1 MRELCTL
8 FFSLSVSGSLLIL
21 LLLLGK
27 PLCQKRLSRRW
38 QYYIWLVVLARLLLP
53 FTPEVSPVGTL
64 FQEAEPAPVLS
75 EPAPA
80 PLPQAANPPADDG
93 LPAEPADSAPP
104 AEVLSPAPAAP
115 AFGTALRQNL
125 WVLWLGGAAL
135 LLIRRIAAYR
145 RFAAL
150 LRAGGTPVEDPA
162 LLDRLAEL
170 GRQTGVRRPVELLCS
185 PGAPSPL
192 LLGVLRPC
200 IVLPTTAL
208 PEEDFCCTV
217 LHELTHCR
225 RGDLLYK
232 WLVQAAV
239 CLHWF
244 NPLVHLMARE
254 IGRACEL
261 SCDEAVIRAMDP
273 LQRRAYGDTL
283 LRAAGTAGG
292 CRHSP
297 AFVTLTEHGELL
309 KERLDAIM
317 HFQKRSLRTSLLSA
331 LLAAALLAGGTAA
344 GAYAAP
350 VSPAGKG
357 GDAFRYT
364 QECYYEAPYLFELGW
379 NVREN
384 TACIRTELSLPEGGP
399 MTVFLSE
406 SCEDSLKDTA
416 VQKALIRLLVRLRQ
430 ETKDT
435 EFPLTRPL
443 LAGVQYVGNDSPA
456 ALAEQAYQTS
466 ALPQFGAAFAL
477 LEEAAQEA
485 WLERIYGDDEIA
497 FFSLAVNQLPQD
509 SPLIGRLAEKTY
521 GDGDIAFFSVL
532 ADHMRQETLKAWI
545 VRAERDV
552 RISFRAMLYNK
563 TGQPQAG
570 EQLKAELDAQ
580 RLEEYRAHGI
590 TQQGTAYYYQNQL
603 VRTFLDLRPN
613 SSIIHLVRNPKGTVD
628 IRILRDE
635 AGAIRSI
642 SPMTQSELT
651 ELFGDLE
658 DLDEAGS
665 GASEDAWDSWDDWED
680 QPEASAAAPTHVISL
695 DRSSLESGSY
705 LWLGTYELS
714 CGDRI
719 RYDVSAQTGSELQIG
734 FAAPGDD
741 APDTVHCFV
750 SCQRS
755 QGEPLR
761 CSGDFTFRAPQKP
774 GPYRLFLRWTGSG
787 TGTVRGSASLTLA
800 KEAAPAAQATDVRSL
815 TEEELPAAVARAAK
829 QCESRTW
836 YTLHAGGRQYLLL
849 RSFPWSF
856 GYAPAR
862 QADGTWQVEIVKF
875 QKKDTGAVLLSLPDS
890 GAVTVLLDGKT
901 ITPRTIRV

>member
-27 PLCQKRLSRRW
+27 PLYQKRLSRCW

-53 FTPEVSPVGTL
+53 FTPESSPVGTL
-64 FQEAEPAPVLS
+64 FRWAEPAPVLS
-75 EPAPA
+75 EPAPV
-80 PLPQAANPPADDG
+80 PLPQAADPPADDG
-93 LPAEPADSAPP
+93 LPAEPADSAPT
-104 AEVLSPAPAAP
+104 AEISAPAPAAP

-125 WVLWLGGAAL
+125 WVIWLGGAAL
-135 LLIRRIAAYR
+135 LLARRITAYR
-145 RFAAL
+145 RFSAL
-150 LRAGGTPVEDPA
+150 LRTGGTPVEDPA

-192 LLGVLRPC
+192 LLGVLHPC
-200 IVLPTTAL
+200 IVLPTAVL

-232 WLVQAAV
+232 WLVQTAV

-244 NPLVHLMARE
+244 NPLVYLMARE

-283 LRAAGTAGG
+283 LRAAGAAGG
-292 CRHSP
+292 CRHTP

-331 LLAAALLAGGTAA
+331 LLAGILLAGGTAA

-384 TACIRTELSLPEGGP
+384 TACIRTELSLPEGGS

-406 SCEDSLKDTA
+406 SCKDSLRDA
-416 VQKALIRLLVRLRQ
+416 AAQKALIRLLVRLRQ

-443 LAGVQYVGNDSPA
+443 LAGVQYVGDDSPA
-456 ALAEQAYQTS
+456 ALAEQAYRAS

-477 LEEAAQEA
+477 LEETAQEA
-485 WLERIYGDDEIA
+485 WLERIYGDDETA

-509 SPLIGRLAEKTY
+509 SPLIGRLAEKAY
-521 GDGDIAFFSVL
+521 EDEDIASFSVL
-532 ADHMRQETLKAWI
+532 AGRMSQETLKAWI

-563 TGQPQAG
+563 TGQLQAG

-613 SSIIHLVRNPKGTVD
+613 SSVISLVRNPKGTID
-628 IRILRDE
+628 IRIIRDE
-635 AGAIRSI
+635 AGAIQSI
-642 SPMTQSELT
+642 SPLTQSELT

-658 DLDEAGS
+658 DPEETDGEDLD
-665 GASEDAWDSWDDWED
+665 DAWAGWED
-680 QPEASAAAPTHVISL
+680 
-695 DRSSLESGSY
+695 
-705 LWLGTYELS
+705 
-714 CGDRI
+714 
-719 RYDVSAQTGSELQIG
+719 
-734 FAAPGDD
+734 
-741 APDTVHCFV
+741 
-750 SCQRS
+750 
-755 QGEPLR
+755 
-761 CSGDFTFRAPQKP
+761 KP
-774 GPYRLFLRWTGSG
+774 
-787 TGTVRGSASLTLA
+787 
-800 KEAAPAAQATDVRSL
+800 EAAPAAQETDVRSL
-815 TEEELPAAVARAAK
+815 TLEELPAAVARAVK
-829 QCESRTW
+829 QCESRT
-836 YTLHAGGRQYLLL
+836 
-849 RSFPWSF
+849 
-856 GYAPAR
+856 
-862 QADGTWQVEIVKF
+862 
-875 QKKDTGAVLLSLPDS
+875 
-890 GAVTVLLDGKT
+890 
-901 ITPRTIRV
+901 